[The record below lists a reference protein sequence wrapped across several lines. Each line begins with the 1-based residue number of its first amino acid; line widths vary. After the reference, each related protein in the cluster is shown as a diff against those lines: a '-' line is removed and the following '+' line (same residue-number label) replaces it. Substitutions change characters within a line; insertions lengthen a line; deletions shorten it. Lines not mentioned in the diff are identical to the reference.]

1 MRSILLSSVFILA
14 TVLAETTTFQTTF
27 RQQVTSLMMRRDI
40 MLNTTLT
47 MLNSV
52 RSPLF
57 VGQDGVQ
64 KGLQTYQIFN
74 KIDENQDGSLEQGEI
89 SGYFNKIGMN
99 HSQRDIDDIYA

>member
-1 MRSILLSSVFILA
+1 MRSILLSSVFILS

-27 RQQVTSLMMRRDI
+27 RQQVTSLMMRRD

-89 SGYFNKIGMN
+89 SRYFSKVGMN
-99 HSQRDIDDIYA
+99 HSQRDIDEIYA